1 MAESETV
8 NVEDEN
14 NRREWIPFSYLT
26 ACCRD
31 SAELPV
37 QLCVIFLQTFI
48 TFHFAFDLE
57 RLIPPDRSVHR
68 LIEGSINIVIRVL
81 STWNLE
87 SFLRQKRRS
96 CAQCQYY
103 SQMSCPV

>member
-14 NRREWIPFSYLT
+14 NQREWIPFSYLT
-26 ACCRD
+26 VCCGD
-31 SAELPV
+31 PAELPV
-37 QLCVIFLQTFI
+37 QMCVKHLSPFI
-48 TFHFAFDLE
+48 FAFDLE
-57 RLIPPDRSVHR
+57 RLMPPDRRAHR
-68 LIEGSINIVIRVL
+68 LIEGSINIVVRVL

-87 SFLRQKRRS
+87 SFLRQKIRS